1 VGRLSRIREQLGKRK
16 GLTFPRALRRVS
28 PIQRKTRYLQY
39 IRPHQTTIKFSSSD
53 TPAISIILCLPLPDL
68 LCSLSL
74 RSTSATMSPPPRP
87 LHRTPACP
95 SLRPPHLPICSI
107 SQSTASCHPN
117 PSTPTLTAPQSLR
130 DISLVTPNAS
140 TPSTSS
146 LSSWK
151 TVKFRMTVSLSFRL
165 HLSLPRVLRR
175 SRSKSETSKRPTTSE
190 KLRRRP
196 TPPPAYQTS
205 SLCRDS
211 SQTRVETSTSSTTPF
226 TMSTARFASRTPR
239 PTTTPPLNGTPTMKR
254 RKTTTATTRTG
265 APLHPPV
272 PLREILRIPR
282 RNGYAENTQ
291 V

>member
-1 VGRLSRIREQLGKRK
+1 MFTITLVDKRDN
-16 GLTFPRALRRVS
+16 VS
-28 PIQRKTRYLQY
+28 
-39 IRPHQTTIKFSSSD
+39 
-53 TPAISIILCLPLPDL
+53 TPATPSPNSSMSISP
-68 LCSLSL
+68 
-74 RSTSATMSPPPRP
+74 
-87 LHRTPACP
+87 
-95 SLRPPHLPICSI
+95 PPHLPICSI
-107 SQSTASCHPN
+107 SQSTASRHPN

-196 TPPPAYQTS
+196 TPPLAYQTP
-205 SLCRDS
+205 SLHRDS

-226 TMSTARFASRTPR
+226 TTSTARFASRTPR

-254 RKTTTATTRTG
+254 RKTITATTRTG

>member
-1 VGRLSRIREQLGKRK
+1 
-16 GLTFPRALRRVS
+16 
-28 PIQRKTRYLQY
+28 
-39 IRPHQTTIKFSSSD
+39 
-53 TPAISIILCLPLPDL
+53 
-68 LCSLSL
+68 
-74 RSTSATMSPPPRP
+74 MSPPLRP

-107 SQSTASCHPN
+107 SQSTASRHPN

-130 DISLVTPNAS
+130 DISLATPNAS

-165 HLSLPRVLRR
+165 HLSLPRILRR

-196 TPPPAYQTS
+196 MPPPAYQTP
-205 SLCRDS
+205 SLRRDS
-211 SQTRVETSTSSTTPF
+211 SRIHGETSTSSTTPF
-226 TMSTARFASRTPR
+226 TTSTARFASRTPR
-239 PTTTPPLNGTPTMKR
+239 PTTMLPLTGTPTMKR
-254 RKTTTATTRTG
+254 KKTTTTTTRTG
-265 APLHPPV
+265 APLHPLV

>member
-1 VGRLSRIREQLGKRK
+1 
-16 GLTFPRALRRVS
+16 
-28 PIQRKTRYLQY
+28 
-39 IRPHQTTIKFSSSD
+39 
-53 TPAISIILCLPLPDL
+53 
-68 LCSLSL
+68 
-74 RSTSATMSPPPRP
+74 MSPPPRP

-95 SLRPPHLPICSI
+95 SLHPPHLPICSI
-107 SQSTASCHPN
+107 SQSTVSRHPN

-130 DISLVTPNAS
+130 DISLATPNAS

-175 SRSKSETSKRPTTSE
+175 SRSKSETLKRPTTSE

-196 TPPPAYQTS
+196 TPPPAYQNPN
-205 SLCRDS
+205 LRRDS

-226 TMSTARFASRTPR
+226 TTSTARFASRTPR
-239 PTTTPPLNGTPTMKR
+239 PTTTPPLTGTPTMKR
-254 RKTTTATTRTG
+254 KKTTTTTTRTG

-282 RNGYAENTQ
+282 PNGYAENTQ